1 FDPHH
6 PFSAWPWLRL
16 VTALF
21 MHADWLHLVGN
32 VLFLVIFGFSAER
45 ALGAQ
50 RFRWLFLLGR
60 AFANV
65 VGALTLS
72 GATAPIVGCSGAV
85 SAVVGAYLALFP
97 RAHLGLVL
105 PLGFYFEFV
114 RVPAWLMIGMWVLL
128 QLLFTWAGPGF
139 GTVVWWA
146 HIAGFTFG
154 IAFALISRGAVARR
168 LLVLPPEVPPRV
180 TAGRHASRARRTR
193 DGIASR
199 SRWTSNA
206 GSGVDRLRI
215 APAPARP
222 SALRS
227 RSADAWCVRGNLP
240 ACRRAKHRR
249 GRCV

>member
-1 FDPHH
+1 MFVHVPDRRHPRPRWATPLLVVACVAVFCWLMLAAPEARYAVLARWGTVPARLFDPHH
-6 PFSAWPWLRL
+6 PFSAWPWMRL
-16 VTALF
+16 FTALF

-50 RFRWLFLLGR
+50 RFLLLFLLGG

-168 LLVLPPEVPPRV
+168 L
-180 TAGRHASRARRTR
+180 RA
-193 DGIASR
+193 
-199 SRWTSNA
+199 
-206 GSGVDRLRI
+206 
-215 APAPARP
+215 
-222 SALRS
+222 
-227 RSADAWCVRGNLP
+227 
-240 ACRRAKHRR
+240 
-249 GRCV
+249 

>member
-1 FDPHH
+1 MFVHVPDRHRSDLRWVTPLLVVTCVAVFCWLALAAPEARYAVLARWGTVPANLFDPRH

-16 VTALF
+16 FTALF

-32 VLFLVIFGFSAER
+32 LLFLVIFGFSAER
-45 ALGAQ
+45 ALGAE
-50 RFRWLFLLGR
+50 RFLMLFLLGG

-105 PLGFYFEFV
+105 PLGLYFEFV

-146 HIAGFTFG
+146 HIAGFAFG
-154 IAFALISRGAVARR
+154 IVFALISRGAVARR
-168 LLVLPPEVPPRV
+168 M
-180 TAGRHASRARRTR
+180 RR
-193 DGIASR
+193 
-199 SRWTSNA
+199 
-206 GSGVDRLRI
+206 
-215 APAPARP
+215 
-222 SALRS
+222 
-227 RSADAWCVRGNLP
+227 
-240 ACRRAKHRR
+240 
-249 GRCV
+249 

>member
-1 FDPHH
+1 MFVHVPDRHRSDLRWATPLLVVACVAVFCWLALAAPEARYAVLARWGTVPASLFDPRH

-16 VTALF
+16 FTALF

-32 VLFLVIFGFSAER
+32 LLFLVIFGFSAER
-45 ALGAQ
+45 ALGAE
-50 RFRWLFLLGR
+50 RFLLLFLLGG

-72 GATAPIVGCSGAV
+72 GTTAPIVGCSGSV

-105 PLGFYFEFV
+105 PLGLYFEFV

-146 HIAGFTFG
+146 HIAGFAFG

-168 LLVLPPEVPPRV
+168 M
-180 TAGRHASRARRTR
+180 RR
-193 DGIASR
+193 
-199 SRWTSNA
+199 
-206 GSGVDRLRI
+206 
-215 APAPARP
+215 
-222 SALRS
+222 
-227 RSADAWCVRGNLP
+227 
-240 ACRRAKHRR
+240 
-249 GRCV
+249 

>member
-1 FDPHH
+1 MFVHVPDRRRARLCWATPLLVIACVAVFCWLMLAAPEARYAVLARWGTVPATLFDPHH
-6 PFSAWPWLRL
+6 PLSLWPWLRL
-16 VTALF
+16 FTALF

-50 RFRWLFLLGR
+50 RFLALFLLGG

-65 VGALTLS
+65 IGALTLS

-168 LLVLPPEVPPRV
+168 L
-180 TAGRHASRARRTR
+180 RA
-193 DGIASR
+193 
-199 SRWTSNA
+199 
-206 GSGVDRLRI
+206 
-215 APAPARP
+215 
-222 SALRS
+222 
-227 RSADAWCVRGNLP
+227 
-240 ACRRAKHRR
+240 
-249 GRCV
+249 

>member
-1 FDPHH
+1 MFVHVPDRHQSRLRWGTPLLVAACVAVFCWLMLASPEARYAVLARWGTVPARLFDPHH
-6 PFSAWPWLRL
+6 PFSIWPWLRL
-16 VTALF
+16 FTALF

-45 ALGAQ
+45 ALGTQ
-50 RFRWLFLLGR
+50 RFLLLFLLGG

-65 VGALTLS
+65 IGALTLS

-168 LLVLPPEVPPRV
+168 L
-180 TAGRHASRARRTR
+180 RA
-193 DGIASR
+193 
-199 SRWTSNA
+199 
-206 GSGVDRLRI
+206 
-215 APAPARP
+215 
-222 SALRS
+222 
-227 RSADAWCVRGNLP
+227 
-240 ACRRAKHRR
+240 
-249 GRCV
+249 